1 MFPLENYR
9 CLKYNRSKAGLIIFF
24 LGTGLAPP
32 VCALGHGIT
41 NWSPQMHVS
50 DPPPYIQQV
59 KTFEQRHTIKGSR
72 WMPMKQ
78 IRVLSFTD
86 NLKNRQAETKPRV
99 VWDIP
104 NDCFIPSFPHRTVT
118 LRPRMITEEFKGSF
132 MGLPTQTRTGKSSI
146 FYILRKMNSPFGILQ
161 GSMPI

>member
-9 CLKYNRSKAGLIIFF
+9 CLKCNRSKAGLVIF
-24 LGTGLAPP
+24 LGAGLTPQYALSVVAITSWGPP
-32 VCALGHGIT
+32 L
-41 NWSPQMHVS
+41 HVF
-50 DPPPYIQQV
+50 DPPPYIQLV
-59 KTFEQRHTIKGSR
+59 KTFEQRHTIKRSH
-72 WMPMKQ
+72 WMLMKQ
-78 IRVLSFTD
+78 IRVLRFTD

-104 NDCFIPSFPHRTVT
+104 NDSFLPSFPHRTVT

-132 MGLPTQTRTGKSSI
+132 MGFPTQTRTDKSSI